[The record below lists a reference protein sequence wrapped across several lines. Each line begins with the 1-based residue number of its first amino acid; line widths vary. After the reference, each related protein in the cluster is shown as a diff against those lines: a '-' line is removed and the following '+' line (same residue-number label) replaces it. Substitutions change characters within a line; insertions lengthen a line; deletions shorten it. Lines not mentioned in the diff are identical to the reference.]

1 MTRHRRLE
9 GKQTIL
15 RIYFGES
22 DRVKRK
28 PFSDYVV
35 ERARVRGM
43 AGCTVMR
50 AITGFGA
57 NSIVRTASV
66 LALSVD
72 LPLVVEI
79 VDERTLIDGL
89 LEELDP
95 VMPGVLV
102 TLQEVEVRRYRAPG
116 E

>member
-1 MTRHRRLE
+1 VL
-9 GKQTIL
+9 
-15 RIYFGES
+15 
-22 DRVKRK
+22 
-28 PFSDYVV
+28 
-35 ERARVRGM
+35 
-43 AGCTVMR
+43 R

-79 VDERTLIDGL
+79 VDERVRIDGL
-89 LEELDP
+89 LEELDA

-102 TLQEVEVRRYRAPG
+102 TLQEVEVRRYRAPAR
-116 E
+116 

>member
-1 MTRHRRLE
+1 MTEPRRLE

-35 ERARVRGM
+35 ERARARGL
-43 AGCTVMR
+43 AGCTVLR

-79 VDERTLIDGL
+79 VDELARIEGL
-89 LEELDP
+89 LAELDP

-102 TLQEVEVRRYRAPG
+102 TLQEVEVRRYCAPG
-116 E
+116 G

>member
-1 MTRHRRLE
+1 MTQPRTLE
-9 GKQTIL
+9 GHQTIL

-22 DRVKRK
+22 DRVKRT

-35 ERARVRGM
+35 QRARALGM

-57 NSIVRTASV
+57 NSIVRTATV
-66 LALSVD
+66 LSFSVD

-79 VDERTLIDGL
+79 VDERARIDAL

-102 TLQEVEVRRYRAPG
+102 TLQNVEVRRYRAPA
-116 E
+116 

>member
-1 MTRHRRLE
+1 MTHPRRLD
-9 GKQTIL
+9 GKKTML
-15 RIYFGES
+15 CIYFGES

-35 ERARVRGM
+35 ERARARGL

-57 NSIVRTASV
+57 TSIIKTSSIM
-66 LALSVD
+66 ALSAD

-79 VDERTLIDGL
+79 VDDRKHIDEL

-95 VMPGVLV
+95 VMPGCLV
-102 TLQEVEVRRYRAPG
+102 TLQDVEVRRYRAPAK
-116 E
+116 

>member
-1 MTRHRRLE
+1 MTQPRRLD
-9 GKQTIL
+9 GKKTML

-28 PFSDYVV
+28 PFSDYLV
-35 ERARVRGM
+35 ERARARGL

-57 NSIVRTASV
+57 NSIVKTASV
-66 LALSVD
+66 LALSTD
-72 LPLVVEI
+72 LPMLAEI
-79 VDERTLIDGL
+79 VDERARIDEL

-95 VMPGVLV
+95 IMPGCLV
-102 TLQEVEVRRYRAPG
+102 TLEELEVRRYRAPAK
-116 E
+116 

>member
-1 MTRHRRLE
+1 MTQPRRLE

-35 ERARVRGM
+35 ERARARGL

-79 VDERTLIDGL
+79 IDERALIEGL

-95 VMPGVLV
+95 IMPGVLV
-102 TLQEVEVRRYRAPG
+102 TLQEIEVRRYGAPG
-116 E
+116 A